1 MAKAKRKASQE
12 EQSARFVQK
21 AREAE
26 VDESGKTFERALRK
40 IVPKKRTSNRAKA
53 KARPANGP

>member
-26 VDESGKTFERALRK
+26 VDESGKAFDRALRK
-40 IVPKKRTSNRAKA
+40 IAPKKQPRKRAR
-53 KARPANGP
+53 RPPSFM

>member
-21 AREAE
+21 ARQAE
-26 VDESGKTFERALRK
+26 VDGKTFERALRK
-40 IVPKKRTSNRAKA
+40 IVPKRLGLSRVAKA
-53 KARPANGP
+53 KKRR